1 MKTKKLLLTL
11 ISGTLLLSIFISS
24 CQKDEEAEPT
34 PTVTDARDNYAGNW
48 TCDETSKQNGRSTY
62 AVNITKSS
70 TNSAQ
75 VFLNNFYNLGS
86 TNYVYA
92 DVSGSTI
99 TIPSQTFS
107 GNTAWG
113 SGTLI
118 GPSAI
123 NFTYY
128 VFDGAVTDTV
138 TASYSR

>member
-1 MKTKKLLLTL
+1 M
-11 ISGTLLLSIFISS
+11 LSMFITS
-24 CQKDEEAEPT
+24 CQKDEESDPE
-34 PTVTDARDNYAGNW
+34 PTVTDSRDNYAENW
-48 TCDETSKQNGRSTY
+48 TCNENSKQNGTSTY

-70 TNSAQ
+70 TNSVQ
-75 VFLNNFYNLGS
+75 VFINNFYNFGS
-86 TNYVYA
+86 AKYVYA
-92 DVSGSTI
+92 DVSGSAI

-118 GPSAI
+118 GPSVI

-128 VFDGAVTDTV
+128 IFDGAVTDTV